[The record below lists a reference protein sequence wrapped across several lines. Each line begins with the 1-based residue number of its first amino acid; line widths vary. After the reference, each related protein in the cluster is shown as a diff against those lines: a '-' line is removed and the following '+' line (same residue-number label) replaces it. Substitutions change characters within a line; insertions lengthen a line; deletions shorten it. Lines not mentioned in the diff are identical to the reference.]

1 MHKPSEAPL
10 QRVAEERRR
19 HLHGRS
25 VIRRRPS
32 GEPPPLPH
40 ELGRSGRFW
49 VEMIGLFIA
58 SIIGLWLFHP
68 VSLALERW
76 ETRQLAWIA
85 ELRTPLLTRIIVSIG
100 ILGSPWTIRG
110 LRWSSIAALVVFRRW
125 RHLLVFLGSV
135 FVAEIVGLLV
145 AIEINRPRPVG
156 VRILGHWQGYSLP
169 SRPVLGLAATLIG
182 ICYSLVIPGRPREIS
197 KWITGA
203 VIGALVIARLYAA
216 ADHPTDVL
224 FGVIFG
230 VSIPL
235 VAFRWF
241 TPNDVFPVTY
251 HRGKAAHLDISG
263 RRGEAIRA
271 AVRDQVGLDVLE
283 MKPVGSAGAGGS
295 TPIKLRV
302 AGEEASERLLFAK
315 LYAKS
320 HVRADRWY
328 KLGRTLLY
336 GALEDETPFGSV
348 RRFVEYEDYALRL
361 LRDAGIA
368 VPEPYGVIEITPER
382 EYLILMEFFEG
393 AVEIGEAD
401 VDDGV
406 ITSGLH
412 VIRQFWNAGVAHRD
426 IKPANLMVR
435 DGRVL
440 VIDVFFVQLRPSP
453 WRQAV
458 DLANMMLVLALRSDA
473 RRVFDQA
480 DRMFS
485 KDEIAEAFAATRG
498 IASPSQL
505 RAMLKTDDRGL
516 VEQFRAMAPE
526 RAPISIQ
533 RWSLRRVGL
542 TAVVVLGMVV
552 ALLLIQS
559 NWTVFA

>member
-1 MHKPSEAPL
+1 
-10 QRVAEERRR
+10 
-19 HLHGRS
+19 
-25 VIRRRPS
+25 
-32 GEPPPLPH
+32 
-40 ELGRSGRFW
+40 
-49 VEMIGLFIA
+49 
-58 SIIGLWLFHP
+58 
-68 VSLALERW
+68 
-76 ETRQLAWIA
+76 
-85 ELRTPLLTRIIVSIG
+85 
-100 ILGSPWTIRG
+100 
-110 LRWSSIAALVVFRRW
+110 
-125 RHLLVFLGSV
+125 
-135 FVAEIVGLLV
+135 
-145 AIEINRPRPVG
+145 
-156 VRILGHWQGYSLP
+156 
-169 SRPVLGLAATLIG
+169 
-182 ICYSLVIPGRPREIS
+182 
-197 KWITGA
+197 
-203 VIGALVIARLYAA
+203 
-216 ADHPTDVL
+216 VL